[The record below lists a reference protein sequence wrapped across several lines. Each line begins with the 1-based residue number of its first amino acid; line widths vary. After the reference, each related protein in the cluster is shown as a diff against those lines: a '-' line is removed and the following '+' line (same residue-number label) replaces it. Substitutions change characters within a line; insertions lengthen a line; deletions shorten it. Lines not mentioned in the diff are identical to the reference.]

1 MGVARFEVLLQ
12 DPKTK
17 QELKREWTKP
27 ELLKSIAWLKRM
39 NARGHEVF
47 IRPAGQ
53 HNLIL
58 LDALTAERLAAM
70 RRKGF
75 EPAVIVES
83 KPGVYQAWVA
93 LSARP
98 VTDRV
103 RLLAAEGLARGFG
116 GVSSVSVAK
125 DFGRLAGFTFGD
137 GEGDLV
143 MKRPFVL
150 AHEGISTTA
159 SNGGKLVAQIE
170 NTLRALEL
178 DRDRKQMKAQQ
189 KARDL
194 GRSR

>member
-1 MGVARFEVLLQ
+1 MGAARFEVLLQ

-17 QELKREWTKP
+17 QELKREWTRP

-39 NARGHEVF
+39 NARGNEVF

-53 HNLIL
+53 HNLVL
-58 LDALTAERLAAM
+58 LDALTAERLAVM

-75 EPAVIVES
+75 EPAVVVES
-83 KPGVYQAWVA
+83 KPGVYQAWIA

-98 VTDRV
+98 VADRV

-116 GVSSVSVAK
+116 GVSPGSKAK

-137 GEGDLV
+137 RKGGLV
-143 MKRPFVL
+143 MKRRFVL
-150 AHEGISTTA
+150 ANEGISTTA

-178 DRDRKQMKAQQ
+178 ERDRKQMKAQQ
-189 KARDL
+189 KGRDL

>member
-1 MGVARFEVLLQ
+1 VLGY
-12 DPKTK
+12 
-17 QELKREWTKP
+17 R
-27 ELLKSIAWLKRM
+27 LL

-53 HNLIL
+53 HDLVL
-58 LDALTAERLAAM
+58 LDALTAENLAAM

-75 EPAVIVES
+75 EPAVVVES

-103 RLLAAEGLARGFG
+103 RLLAAEGLGRGFG
-116 GVSSVSVAK
+116 GVSPGSKAK
-125 DFGRLAGFTFGD
+125 DFGRLAGFTFDD
-137 GEGDLV
+137 GNGDLV
-143 MKRPFVL
+143 MKRRFVL
-150 AHEGISTTA
+150 AHQGISTTA

-178 DRDRKQMKAQQ
+178 ERDRKRIKGQQ
-189 KARDL
+189 TSRDL